1 MPEPHAAT
9 SLLRD
14 GFILLGSALAFV
26 LLFRR
31 LGLGATLGYL
41 VAGAVMGPH
50 VLGLVGDAESKIGI
64 AEIYLAQI
72 QSDQNMPQAALETL
86 ADAKHNYDVS
96 YGTVHPNHGDLL
108 IYRAKVLAKVGRF
121 AEARADCAEGMDILR
136 ATLGAEASFTKT
148 NAAKCAAIAETPAR
162 PGA

>member
-1 MPEPHAAT
+1 MPEAHAAT

-50 VLGLVGDAESKIGI
+50 VLNLVGDAEGKIGI
-64 AEIYLAQI
+64 AELGIVLLLFVVGLELAPARLWRLRHSILLLGTSQVLLCGMALAELI
-72 QSDQNMPQAALETL
+72 GLATQFTWAAALALGQPL
-86 ADAKHNYDVS
+86 A
-96 YGTVHPNHGDLL
+96 L
-108 IYRAKVLAKVGRF
+108 
-121 AEARADCAEGMDILR
+121 
-136 ATLGAEASFTKT
+136 
-148 NAAKCAAIAETPAR
+148 
-162 PGA
+162 